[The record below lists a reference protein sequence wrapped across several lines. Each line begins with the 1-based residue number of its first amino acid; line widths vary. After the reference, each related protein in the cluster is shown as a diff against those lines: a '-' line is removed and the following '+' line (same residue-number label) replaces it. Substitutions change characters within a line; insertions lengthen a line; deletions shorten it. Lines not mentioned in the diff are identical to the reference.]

1 MLRVLPDI
9 RADERRATYAAFFTL
24 LGVMTGHALLETARD
39 ALFLARLAPTRL
51 PWVYLAIA
59 AVSVALFAWQ
69 QQRGPGSQNR
79 KSLRSWLIG
88 SALVTFGF
96 WLLVR
101 GRGTWTLYAFY
112 TWTGVFATLVI
123 VRFWILA
130 GDLFTVSQA
139 KRLFAFIGA
148 GSAAGAIAGATL
160 ARLLTVALPAQHLL
174 LAATGVLLLTALG
187 PLQRLPE
194 PEAEAEEPRPSR
206 AGPGAPEIARAV
218 QTAWG
223 RPYLRRVAGIVL
235 VSTVAVTLID
245 FIFKNAVAQ
254 SVEADRLGAFF
265 AGTYLWLSVLGL
277 GAQLLLVGP
286 LLRRLGVSRVLSLL
300 PALLLLGAAGV
311 AAFGGLLT
319 AFVLKSFDG
328 LLRHSLHRT
337 ATEVLF
343 VPLAGELRSRVK
355 GVIDVIGQRGGQAL
369 ASLGILAAA
378 AVGHTELILALVV
391 MALAA
396 VWIRIAISLQDHY
409 LALFRET
416 LGEVSL
422 RTHLDF
428 PGLDLSSLEA
438 LIAALSSPDDD
449 EVLAAID
456 LLAEQDRVR
465 LIPAL
470 IFYHP
475 SARVVVRS
483 LELFSRVGRED
494 FLPLKGR
501 LLEHPDQEVRAAT
514 LRSLAWMNPDPELA
528 ARFVTDPSP
537 IVRCTAWVGLVSFG
551 VASAERADREIRA
564 LARGGSAEER
574 LALARAIR
582 FSPGAAFAEVV
593 VLLAASRELPVRLAA
608 ARAMREI
615 LNPSFIPAL
624 LEMLPHRG
632 LRREARRTLTAI
644 GSTALAEL
652 DRALADPDLD
662 RKIRRQLPRAIGDFE
677 AGPAAEILMRRF
689 PIEADGGVRYRILRA
704 LGRLQARHPEL
715 TLDAEVLGIAAEETL
730 AMVFSL
736 MNWRELLARGARE
749 DPARATHVQ
758 EMMLTLLEH
767 REALALERLF
777 RLLSLLHPGQDLR
790 SIYRGTRSAK
800 RDLRASSRE
809 LLETLLRPPMRDPLL
824 ALVDDLPNRDK
835 LARAGRYLA
844 PMSDDYEAV
853 LMSLLDRG
861 GVALRCLVAYQAGEL
876 GLSRLRPPL
885 ERVLDEPP
893 GTVTQ
898 VAERALA
905 RLSGPAPAG
914 VGDGH

>member
-1 MLRVLPDI
+1 LLRALPDI
-9 RADERRATYAAFFTL
+9 RADERRATYAAFLTL

-39 ALFLARLAPTRL
+39 ALFLARLSPTRL

-69 QQRGPGSQNR
+69 QQRGPGSQSR
-79 KSLRSWLIG
+79 YSLRSWLIG
-88 SALVTFGF
+88 SALVTLGF

-101 GRGTWTLYAFY
+101 GRGTWVLYALY

-160 ARLLTVALPAQHLL
+160 ARALTAALPAQHLL
-174 LAATGVLLLTALG
+174 LAATGVLLVTAVG

-194 PEAEAEEPRPSR
+194 PETDEPRPPR
-206 AGPGAPEIARAV
+206 PDPGAPEVAGAV
-218 QTAWG
+218 RTVWG
-223 RPYLRRVAGIVL
+223 HPYLRRVAGIVL
-235 VSTVAVTLID
+235 VSTVAVTLVD
-245 FIFKNAVAQ
+245 FLFKSAVAENVQ
-254 SVEADRLGAFF
+254 ADRLGAFF

-311 AAFGGLLT
+311 AAFGGLLA
-319 AFVLKSFDG
+319 AFALKSLDG
-328 LLRHSLHRT
+328 LFRHSLHRT

-355 GVIDVIGQRGGQAL
+355 GVVDVVGQRGGQAL

-378 AVGHTELILALVV
+378 AVGHTELILAVV
-391 MALAA
+391 VIALAA
-396 VWIRIAISLQDHY
+396 AWVRIAISLQAHY
-409 LALFRET
+409 LALFREA

-422 RTHLDF
+422 RTHLDY

-438 LIAALSSPDDD
+438 LIAALSSPDDGK
-449 EVLAAID
+449 VLAAID
-456 LLAEQDRVR
+456 LLAQQGRVR

-494 FLPLKGR
+494 FLPLKER
-501 LLEHPDQEVRAAT
+501 LLEHPDPEVRAAT
-514 LRSLAWMNPDPELA
+514 LRSLAWMAPDPELH
-528 ARFVTDPSP
+528 ARFENDPSP
-537 IVRCTAWVGLVSFG
+537 IVRCTAWVGLISFG
-551 VASAERADREIRA
+551 AASAERADREIRA

-582 FSPGAAFAEVV
+582 FSPGAAFAEALL
-593 VLLAASRELPVRLAA
+593 LLASSRELEVRLAV

-615 LNPSFIPAL
+615 LDPAFVPAL
-624 LEMLPHRG
+624 LEMLPYRR
-632 LRREARRTLTAI
+632 LRREARRTLAAI
-644 GSTALAEL
+644 GPTALVEL
-652 DRALADPDLD
+652 DRALGDPDLD
-662 RKIRRQLPRAIGDFE
+662 RKVRRQLPRAIGDFE

-689 PIEADGGVRYRILRA
+689 PVEADGGVRYRILRA
-704 LGRLQARHPEL
+704 LGRLKAAHPEL
-715 TLDAEVLGIAAEETL
+715 ALDGEVLGAAAEETL

-736 MNWRELLARGARE
+736 MSWRELLDRGARE
-749 DPARATHVQ
+749 NPSRATQVH
-758 EMMLTLLEH
+758 EMMLTLLWH
-767 REALALERLF
+767 RETLARERLF

-809 LLETLLRPPMRDPLL
+809 LLETLLEPPIRDPLL
-824 ALVDDLPNRDK
+824 ALVDDLPTREK
-835 LARAGRYLA
+835 LARAGRYLP
-844 PMSDDYEAV
+844 PMRDDYEAV

-861 GVALRCLVAYQAGEL
+861 GVALRSLVAYHAGEL
-876 GLSRLRPPL
+876 RIAGLRPQL
-885 ERVLDEPP
+885 ERMCQEPP
-893 GTVTQ
+893 GGVPQ
-898 VAERALA
+898 VAERAL
-905 RLSGPAPAG
+905 RMLSATAAAG
-914 VGDGH
+914 SG